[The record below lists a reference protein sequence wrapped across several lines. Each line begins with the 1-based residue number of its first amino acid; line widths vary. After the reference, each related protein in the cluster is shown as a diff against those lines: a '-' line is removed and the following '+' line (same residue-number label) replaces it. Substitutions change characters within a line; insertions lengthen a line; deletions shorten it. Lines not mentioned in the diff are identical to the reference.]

1 MFHIVIFE
9 STNEVEVVPAI
20 WVKDNTCM
28 WPPYKHDEIV
38 KAVRSQEPT
47 GPHWIPYKVRK
58 ILSKATYEE
67 ARVKLP
73 EAERFTDLTDSEDSP
88 KRKRRRLKKNPI
100 REDDDSDSERLGP
113 FTLPSPPDLAPVDM
127 LIHSLPLSQS
137 LNAGSSGTQRTDISQ
152 LCPER
157 RCNRTP
163 AQGSR
168 VQEDV
173 ESLTG
178 RNTPSLASND
188 HSSNLIDSRTKTT
201 PTRPRNTDFSESVIR
216 TILTNQEV
224 IKEQMGILVKLVYDL
239 KGTAEESSSLPLE
252 TFPMASLHDLQVL
265 EGQLQDQEFKKN
277 LTTTLTQRGGT
288 AVKDTVWRMMGFLLT
303 NQVARQLNWKGVNGK
318 GAFKT
323 LTLKGVI
330 NEAVR
335 RNRLTAT
342 STDQEVE
349 QWVKRWLHLAGDRDG
364 GRRAR
369 QRATNNLV

>member
-58 ILSKATYEE
+58 ILTTYEE

-88 KRKRRRLKKNPI
+88 KRKRRRLLHAYNVYTYLYYI
-100 REDDDSDSERLGP
+100 D
-113 FTLPSPPDLAPVDM
+113 T
-127 LIHSLPLSQS
+127 I
-137 LNAGSSGTQRTDISQ
+137 
-152 LCPER
+152 
-157 RCNRTP
+157 
-163 AQGSR
+163 
-168 VQEDV
+168 
-173 ESLTG
+173 
-178 RNTPSLASND
+178 
-188 HSSNLIDSRTKTT
+188 SSNVFALA
-201 PTRPRNTDFSESVIR
+201 VIR

-277 LTTTLTQRGGT
+277 LVIGGT